1 MEKGKSNVP
10 STDSPEKIQ
19 GRKSY
24 LVKRRHL
31 GIYNDELQTG
41 LPRMLALDALLQ
53 ELSILPFPRPQDK
66 YNSKKSLS
74 SVCRSIT
81 SIYQR
86 DDDIRMQEL
95 ILKLFHSQTA

>member
-1 MEKGKSNVP
+1 M
-10 STDSPEKIQ
+10 
-19 GRKSY
+19 
-24 LVKRRHL
+24 VKRRHL